1 MNCSTPGL
9 PALHHLSNRVLVI
22 LDGLMVKL
30 KFQYFGHLMQRADS
44 FEKTLMLGKIEG
56 RRRRGRQ
63 RMRWLDGITDLM
75 DMVWVDS
82 GSWWWTGRPGVLQFM
97 RSQSQTQLSDWMEL
111 NWLSSK
117 WSYYHLNSGQSKPG
131 FQSVTHWLT
140 SSFSI
145 TWECWIW
152 NLEWDT
158 AICILRSCPG
168 DSWYTLKLENC
179 WFVLQ
184 IEEYYGLRRAI
195 LWVERFIC
203 EPWLPSFLELS
214 IRFSS
219 VC

>member
-1 MNCSTPGL
+1 MTCSTPGL
-9 PALHHLSNRVLVI
+9 PALHHQSIVNTGCTDGEAETPILWPPDAKSWLTWKDPDAGKDWGQEEKGTTEDEMVGWHHRLNGHGLGGLWELV
-22 LDGLMVKL
+22 
-30 KFQYFGHLMQRADS
+30 
-44 FEKTLMLGKIEG
+44 
-56 RRRRGRQ
+56 
-63 RMRWLDGITDLM
+63 M
-75 DMVWVDS
+75 DREAWHVAVHAIAKS
-82 GSWWWTGRPGVLQFM
+82 R
-97 RSQSQTQLSDWMEL
+97 TQLSNWTEL

-168 DSWYTLKLENC
+168 DSWYTLKLESC

-184 IEEYYGLRRAI
+184 IEEYYGLTRAI

-214 IRFSS
+214 IWFSS